1 MLQDTLSS
9 SLALVRPSDFDRK
22 RAETVCVLRRC
33 GWTERGHRRVGP
45 TFRVCLQ
52 NRASMDRAFT
62 RPCYGTIIAIFTA
75 MMIDVALSI
84 FALIASGLTLE
95 LFAGSSST
103 DKDAEL
109 TPQKLSFEEVLIGNP
124 S

>member
-1 MLQDTLSS
+1 
-9 SLALVRPSDFDRK
+9 
-22 RAETVCVLRRC
+22 
-33 GWTERGHRRVGP
+33 
-45 TFRVCLQ
+45 
-52 NRASMDRAFT
+52 MDRAFT